1 MQRDLFLDRTED
13 MDGDK
18 KGISSNHVPRVEEN
32 GGDDDGG
39 DSERRKD
46 VSSHDPESTPLNSAH
61 LVITHGERMGFTFTH
76 KGGKLIV
83 SPASRLTEEDIAVIQ
98 HFKKD
103 LLLIIWTREVWSKE
117 NNNNDLCPLSR

>member
-1 MQRDLFLDRTED
+1 MQGDLFFTGVEAKSYRKQNKPVSPVPSPGE
-13 MDGDK
+13 DGD
-18 KGISSNHVPRVEEN
+18 GR
-32 GGDDDGG
+32 DDQQD
-39 DSERRKD
+39 EVRED
-46 VSSHDPESTPLNSAH
+46 VSSHDPESTPLTSAH

-76 KGGKLIV
+76 KDGRLIV
-83 SPASRLTEEDIAVIQ
+83 SPASRLTEEDIAVIK

>member
-1 MQRDLFLDRTED
+1 MQRDLFFDGFTED
-13 MDGDK
+13 HGDRRSK
-18 KGISSNHVPRVEEN
+18 QTDVLPRTQKN
-32 GGDDDGG
+32 GGAEPDPDPE
-39 DSERRKD
+39 ERED

>member
-1 MQRDLFLDRTED
+1 MQRDLFFDRFTED
-13 MDGDK
+13 HGDRRSK
-18 KGISSNHVPRVEEN
+18 QADVLPRTQKN
-32 GGDDDGG
+32 GGAEPDPDPE
-39 DSERRKD
+39 ERED

>member
-1 MQRDLFLDRTED
+1 MQRDLFFERDKDLD
-13 MDGDK
+13 GNK
-18 KGISSNHVPRVEEN
+18 KDISANHVPRIAEN
-32 GGDDDGG
+32 GGADDGG
-39 DSERRKD
+39 DPERRED